1 MFNTWRLGQ
10 VRDTKF
16 GTNVSNEKPLNLYSA
31 QCVLK
36 IFDNMNVIS
45 LYWITLQQQTSTF
58 RQQTF
63 DLFYP
68 EFSAELNDLTL
79 NV

>member
-1 MFNTWRLGQ
+1 
-10 VRDTKF
+10 
-16 GTNVSNEKPLNLYSA
+16 
-31 QCVLK
+31 
-36 IFDNMNVIS
+36 MNVIS